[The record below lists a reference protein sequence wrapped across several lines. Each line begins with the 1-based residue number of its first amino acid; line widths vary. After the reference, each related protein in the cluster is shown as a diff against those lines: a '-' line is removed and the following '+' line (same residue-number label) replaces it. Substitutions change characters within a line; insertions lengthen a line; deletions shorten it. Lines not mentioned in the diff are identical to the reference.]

1 MKKYILVIAIV
12 AGLVILGSSTN
23 TLFAGSEPGGG
34 GIGGNSYLEVAG
46 DEGPGGG
53 GIGGNSTDTPTY
65 TTYSIPGGG
74 GIGGN

>member
-1 MKKYILVIAIV
+1 MKKYILAIAIV
-12 AGLVILGSSTN
+12 AGIVIIGSSTN
-23 TLFAGSEPGGG
+23 SLFAGSEPGGG
-34 GIGGNSYLEVAG
+34 GIGGNSYVEVAG

-53 GIGGNSTDTPTY
+53 GIGGNSTGV

>member
-1 MKKYILVIAIV
+1 MKKYILAIAIV
-12 AGLVILGSSTN
+12 AGIVIIGSSATS
-23 TLFAGSEPGGG
+23 LFAGSEPGGG
-34 GIGGNSYLEVAG
+34 GIGGNSYVDVAG

-53 GIGGNSTDTPTY
+53 GIGGNSTGV